1 MNATRFASLLAVS
14 LAVLPACDDAVV
26 LTPIT
31 PDWLEWADSAV
42 AGAPFGVHVRGIND
56 ADPSNIRIEVRVTG
70 DTVTIVPY
78 MVVTRQ
84 PWFGPN
90 PAALRPLPAYDTLV
104 WVPAFSATTA
114 RTVVIRAPSGW
125 HAGVPPWP
133 VRTLGTITISVDT
146 PVAPHMRS
154 VGVGSGFQGSS
165 GCYLVN
171 PASIRERYVSA
182 DQPPAWAP
190 GFTGF
195 VYGRIDPV
203 LRSVCLDDAYVIQ
216 IDSIIP

>member
-1 MNATRFASLLAVS
+1 MRATRFASLLSVS
-14 LAVLPACDDAVV
+14 LAVFPACDDIV

-31 PDWLEWADSAV
+31 PDWLEWSDSAV
-42 AGAPFGVHVRGIND
+42 AGAPFGIHVRGIND
-56 ADPSNIRIEVRVTG
+56 AYPSNLRIEVHVAG

-78 MVVTRQ
+78 MVIAREH
-84 PWFGPN
+84 PFGRN
-90 PAALRPLPAYDTLV
+90 VGVLRPLPWYDTLV
-104 WVPAFSATTA
+104 WVPAFSAATA

-133 VRTLGTITISVDT
+133 VRTFGTITVSVDT

-154 VGVGSGFQGSS
+154 VGVGSGFQDSF

-171 PASIRERYVSA
+171 PASIRQRYVSA

-190 GFTGF
+190 GFSGL

-203 LRSVCLDDAYVIQ
+203 LRSTCLDDAYVIQ
-216 IDSIIP
+216 VDSIIQ